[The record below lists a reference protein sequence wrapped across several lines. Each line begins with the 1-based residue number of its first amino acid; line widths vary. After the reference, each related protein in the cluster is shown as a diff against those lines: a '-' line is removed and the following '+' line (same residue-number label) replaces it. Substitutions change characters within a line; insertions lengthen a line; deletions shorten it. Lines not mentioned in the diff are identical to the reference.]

1 MSYSQDVLLHFM
13 DASADSI
20 DDGFVARA
28 SDFLAME
35 IASTTT
41 VKLSFRGGQGRDGV
55 NTATLTVH
63 DLRYAFDGDSTNAD
77 FDPHAPN
84 FRDISEVVA
93 GLLNGSRNKYTVVA
107 DENAG
112 TYVAPFSGAVAV
124 ANAVD

>member
-13 DASADSI
+13 DASANST

-41 VKLSFRGGQGRDGV
+41 VKLSFRGGQDRDSV
-55 NTATLTVH
+55 NTATLTVTDLETVH
-63 DLRYAFDGDSTNAD
+63 DGTAAN
-77 FDPHAPN
+77 PHAPN

-93 GLLNGSRNKYTVVA
+93 GLLNGSKNKYTIVA
-107 DENAG
+107 DANAG
-112 TYVAPFSGAVAV
+112 TYVAPFSGTVV
-124 ANAVD
+124 VSNATD

>member
-13 DASADSI
+13 DASADSS

-41 VKLSFRGGQGRDGV
+41 VKLSFRGGQDRDSV
-55 NTATLTVH
+55 NTATLTVTDLETAH
-63 DLRYAFDGDSTNAD
+63 DGTATN
-77 FDPHAPN
+77 PNAPN
-84 FRDISEVVA
+84 FRDISKVVA
-93 GLLNGSRNKYTVVA
+93 GLLNGSKNKYTVVA

-112 TYVAPFSGAVAV
+112 TYVAPFSGTVVV
-124 ANAVD
+124 ANAID